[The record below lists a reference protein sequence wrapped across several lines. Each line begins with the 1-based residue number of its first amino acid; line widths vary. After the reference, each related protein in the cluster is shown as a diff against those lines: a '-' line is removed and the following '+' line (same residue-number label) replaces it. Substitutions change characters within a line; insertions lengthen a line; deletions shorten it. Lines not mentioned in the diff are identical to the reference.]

1 MKKLM
6 LLAALVVAFFLPLT
20 VMAEEATT
28 EETIVE
34 TTAETTT
41 AKPETMMYHVEVVDV
56 SQGGVLLEKLSRGY
70 ELKTILGGQKVIDL
84 HIKEVIEPA
93 GYVVAKTA
101 LSKAWIEMEPD
112 KATIYVHPAKKAV
125 QVIHRLYRC
134 DGTVKHDLL
143 EVIEVPYLTE
153 LTKDTAKDILKS
165 KIERVS
171 GRGYVVKGLDVEPYE
186 HIPYKVYDL
195 DGHEVTPEASLDT
208 VYVYYLDEACPVET
222 EKADESKVDAAK
234 VEVKPL
240 APEVV
245 GSLPASLPAT
255 GDRSVLGFMLGAAL
269 LGVAVVIYKRH
280 KLYKHY

>member
-1 MKKLM
+1 MKNFLVV
-6 LLAALVVAFFLPLT
+6 AALVAAFLMPLG

-28 EETIVE
+28 AETTAETTVE
-34 TTAETTT
+34 TTAEPTT
-41 AKPETMMYHVEVVDV
+41 AKPETMLYHVEVVDV
-56 SQGGVLLEKLSRGY
+56 SQGGRLLEKLSRGY
-70 ELKTILGGQKVIDL
+70 EIKSILAVQKVIDL

-101 LSKAWIEMEPD
+101 LSKAWIEMEPE

-186 HIPYKVYDL
+186 PIPYKVYDL
-195 DGHEVTPEASLDT
+195 EGHEVTPEASLDT

-222 EKADESKVDAAK
+222 EQADESKVDAAK

-255 GDRSVLGFMLGAAL
+255 GDRSVLGFMIGAML
-269 LGVAVVIYKRH
+269 LAVGIVAFKR
-280 KLYKHY
+280 